1 MYGENSVGFHGWSTT
16 STVFLNDQ
24 DITRF
29 SLKILCFLICDGNV
43 SHVEGE
49 AAQTRRTCWFLTLQL
64 LKRSVKIFSSPQGFL
79 QTHILIPKSSSGAQ
93 ELKYFKFLTKR
104 NAKLVMR
111 GLLSPVPASS
121 LTLVCQWLHLL
132 IMDSLIIQFWC
143 VLLGFSWTAVWSL
156 RN

>member
-16 STVFLNDQ
+16 SMVFLNDQ

-49 AAQTRRTCWFLTLQL
+49 AVQTRRTCWFLTLQL
-64 LKRSVKIFSSPQGFL
+64 LKRSVKIFSFPQGFL
-79 QTHILIPKSSSGAQ
+79 QAHILISKSSSGAQ

-104 NAKLVMR
+104 NAKLIMR

-121 LTLVCQWLHLL
+121 LTLVCKWLHLL

-143 VLLGFSWTAVWSL
+143 VLGFSWTALWSL